1 MMRTKRNKNGRL
13 DTAAALSDNGAG
25 IAGVDGVGGRLDR
38 STKSVPATVIQL
50 TSPTEFSLSGGMK
63 RC

>member
-1 MMRTKRNKNGRL
+1 M
-13 DTAAALSDNGAG
+13 AALSDNGAG